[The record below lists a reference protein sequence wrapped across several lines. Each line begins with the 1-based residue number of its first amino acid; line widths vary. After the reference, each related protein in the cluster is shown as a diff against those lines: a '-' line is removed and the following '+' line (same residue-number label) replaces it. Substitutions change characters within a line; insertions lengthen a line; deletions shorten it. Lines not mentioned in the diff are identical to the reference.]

1 MATGLLGAT
10 PEYKDYNGKQ
20 VFTGQS
26 MMDSITSGTDSY
38 NKALGKSLSPQEYD
52 QMVNPTTYGARWGID
67 ASQMAAPTAVTPAAP
82 KGLLSASSLD
92 PSMVAGYDP
101 MKATSG
107 AATTTN
113 AAAVKAIANGYAANT
128 IAPSPE
134 SSAAYQLGRITSEDS
149 PLNTQARTTADALSN
164 RRGLLN
170 SSIAVGSAQ
179 DAVLKNAMPLAQQDA
194 ATHANAETFNATAKN
209 TADQFGAAAGNTK
222 ELTNAQLGTNVSLSN
237 ATEANK
243 TSQFN
248 TNLDANTSQYNATSA
263 NQAGAFRADAANAAA
278 TQARENATRSAI
290 AQIQASTTMNV
301 AEKQITSQQLQS
313 AADNAAK
320 FGLAQL
326 SADTQ
331 MKIANMDITSKT
343 ALAKIST
350 DSDQLIR
357 SNASAAAL
365 MQQAMV
371 GLAQISS
378 STMDQAAK
386 DAAANNM
393 IVQLQNSMDA
403 IGSIS
408 SMNLS
413 QYFPTVTP
421 TTTPTFQTGGLL
433 GANGGDFT
441 G

>member
-1 MATGLLGAT
+1 MATGLLGAM
-10 PEYKDYNGKQ
+10 PEYKDYNGQQ
-20 VFTGQS
+20 VFTGQDQ
-26 MMDSITSGTDSY
+26 MDKIASSAAAY
-38 NKALGKSLSPQEYD
+38 NKVSGKNLSAQEYD
-52 QMVNPTTYGARWGID
+52 KQLNPTSYGARWGID
-67 ASQMAAPTAVTPAAP
+67 ANQMAAPTATTPAAP
-82 KGLLSASSLD
+82 TGLLSASSLD

-101 MKATSG
+101 MKATAGS
-107 AATTTN
+107 ATTTN
-113 AAAVKAIANGYAANT
+113 AAAVKAIANGYTANT
-128 IAPSPE
+128 VTPSQE
-134 SSAAYQLGRITSEDS
+134 SSSAYQLGQITSADS

-170 SSIAVGSAQ
+170 SSLAVGSAQ

-248 TNLDANTSQYNATSA
+248 TNLDANTSQFNATSA
-263 NQAGAFRADAANAAA
+263 NQAGAFKADAANTAA
-278 TQARENATRSAI
+278 TQARENATRTAI
-290 AQIQASTTMNV
+290 AQIQASTTMSV
-301 AEKQITSQQLQS
+301 ADKQITSQQLQS

-326 SADTQ
+326 STDTQ
-331 MKIANMDITSKT
+331 MKIANMDSASKM
-343 ALAKIST
+343 ALSKIGT

-357 SNASAAAL
+357 SNASAAGL

-386 DAAANNM
+386 DVATNNM
-393 IVQLQNSMDA
+393 LTTLKNSLDA
-403 IGSIS
+403 VGSIS

-413 QYFPTVTP
+413 QYFPTPEPVAPMTYP
-421 TTTPTFQTGGLL
+421 NDRV
-433 GANGGDFT
+433 NG
-441 G
+441 